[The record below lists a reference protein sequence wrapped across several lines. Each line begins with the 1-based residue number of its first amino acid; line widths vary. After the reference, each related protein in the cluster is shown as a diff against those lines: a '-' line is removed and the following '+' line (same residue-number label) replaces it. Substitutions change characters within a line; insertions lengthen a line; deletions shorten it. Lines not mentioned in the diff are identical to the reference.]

1 MLFYQANQLVWGKA
15 VSRRKLLLDLGAVS
29 LIVIGVSLI
38 GVKHAAKV
46 AAHQDAIV
54 NVSYDPTRELY
65 DALNPRFI
73 ASFEKAAGRH
83 VTIQQSHGGSSR
95 QARKVASGEQIADVV
110 TLGLRADI
118 DALRRR
124 GFVADHWEDRLPN
137 HSVPYTS
144 TIVFV
149 TRGAKAKNVKDW
161 PDLLQPGL
169 EIVTPD
175 PRTSSNGKL
184 AALAAWLAITTRGGS
199 EADAL
204 AYLKAFYKHV
214 PELAEGARGASFV
227 FFAKEFG
234 DVHVTWENEAL
245 REVAASKGK
254 LQIVYPPVSVL
265 AEPPVAWVDKTTAAR
280 ETTDI
285 AKAYL
290 EFLFTDEAQVEIA
303 KLGYRPYKPGAA
315 ERAGVKFADV
325 KLVPPSKIN
334 SDWNSLDDKF
344 FSETGIV
351 TAIVEGAKK

>member
-1 MLFYQANQLVWGKA
+1 M
-15 VSRRKLLLDLGAVS
+15 SRRKLLLDLGTLS
-29 LIVIGVSLI
+29 VITIGAALI
-38 GVKHAAKV
+38 GAKHAAKL
-46 AAHQDAIV
+46 AAHQDAII
-54 NVSYDPTRELY
+54 NVSCDPTRELY
-65 DALNPRFI
+65 EAINPLFV
-73 ASFEKAAGRH
+73 ASFEKAADRH

-95 QARKVASGEQIADVV
+95 QAKKVILGEQVADVV

-118 DALRRR
+118 DLLSRR
-124 GFVADHWEDRLPN
+124 GFIADHWEDRLPN

-149 TRGAKAKNVKDW
+149 TRGPKAQNVKDW

-184 AALAAWLAITTRGGS
+184 AALAAWLAVTTRGGS

-204 AYLKAFYKHV
+204 SYLRAFYAHV
-214 PELAEGARGASFV
+214 PELAEGARGASLA
-227 FFAKEFG
+227 FFGKEFG

-254 LQIVYPPVSVL
+254 LKIVYPPVSVL
-265 AEPPVAWVDKTTAAR
+265 AEPYVAWVDKTTAAR

-290 EFLFTDEAQVEIA
+290 EFLFTDEAQAVIA
-303 KLGYRPYKPGAA
+303 KLGYRPSKPGAA
-315 ERAGVKFADV
+315 EKAGVKFADV
-325 KLVPPSKIN
+325 RLVPTSAI
-334 SDWNSLDDKF
+334 SGDWNSLNDKF

-351 TAIVEGAKK
+351 TAILEGAKR